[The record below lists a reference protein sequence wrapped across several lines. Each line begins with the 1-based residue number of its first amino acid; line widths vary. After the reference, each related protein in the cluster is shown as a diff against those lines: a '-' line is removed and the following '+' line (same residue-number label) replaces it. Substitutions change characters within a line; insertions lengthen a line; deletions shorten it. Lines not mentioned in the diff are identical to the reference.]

1 MAEDKSFLMKV
12 VDSLIP
18 PPWEEKSKVN
28 QPCMMYRAA
37 DALKTSFLS
46 RLGSTAG
53 AQEMSF
59 NYTLNLGPAE
69 SESSTQTEDVSS
81 AKASTEQPVADEGA
95 TQPTK
100 DLKE

>member
-1 MAEDKSFLMKV
+1 MAEDKSFLMKA

-18 PPWEEKSKVN
+18 PPLEEKTEVN
-28 QPCMMYRAA
+28 QPCMMSRAA
-37 DALKTSFLS
+37 DAVKTFLNS
-46 RLGSTAG
+46 LGSTGG

-69 SESSTQTEDVSS
+69 SDSSTQTEDTSS
-81 AKASTEQPVADEGA
+81 AIPSTEQPVADEGA
-95 TQPTK
+95 NQPTK